1 MKLLWVLL
9 VIQCASLSHT
19 QGIAAGVCD
28 DWLLV
33 SSILVFTVTIQPSGS
48 VVTTLGGDARFQC
61 IPTTSQ
67 DNVQWLMNSSA
78 ALLNESIE
86 LGDAVVRSGSFGST
100 VLWFLDLVN
109 LTSNYNHTVIQCSTP
124 ATGITSPSVLLLLQ
138 GYVTCLHKGSLHD

>member
-33 SSILVFTVTIQPSGS
+33 SSCNPCVHSTIQPSGS

-78 ALLNESIE
+78 ALLNGSIE
-86 LGDAVVRSGSFGST
+86 LGNAVVTRVPFSDT
-100 VLWFLDLVN
+100 IILWFLDLVN

-124 ATGITSPSVLLLLQ
+124 ATGITSPPALLLLQ
-138 GYVTCLHKGSLHD
+138 GYGMK

>member
-19 QGIAAGVCD
+19 QGIAAGVCN

-86 LGDAVVRSGSFGST
+86 LGNAVVTRVPFSDT
-100 VLWFLDLVN
+100 IILWFLDLVN
-109 LTSNYNHTVIQCSTP
+109 LTPNYNHTEIQCSIP
-124 ATGITSPSVLLLLQ
+124 ATGISPSAELLLQ
-138 GYVTCLHKGSLHD
+138 GSHKVM

>member
-48 VVTTLGGDARFQC
+48 VVTTLGGDARFRC
-61 IPTTSQ
+61 SPTTSQ

-86 LGDAVVRSGSFGST
+86 LGNAVVTRVPFSDT
-100 VLWFLDLVN
+100 IILWFLDLVN
-109 LTSNYNHTVIQCSTP
+109 LTPNYNHTEIQCSTP

-138 GYVTCLHKGSLHD
+138 GHVTCLYVHK

>member
-86 LGDAVVRSGSFGST
+86 LGNAVVTHVQFTGS
-100 VLWFLDLVN
+100 D
-109 LTSNYNHTVIQCSTP
+109 TVIII
-124 ATGITSPSVLLLLQ
+124 AKRLSVRRIIVGCILAMNDRPTDL
-138 GYVTCLHKGSLHD
+138 YVLILYVSL

>member
-48 VVTTLGGDARFQC
+48 VVTTLGGDERFRC
-61 IPTTSQ
+61 IPPSPQ

-86 LGDAVVRSGSFGST
+86 LGNAVVTRVPFSST
-100 VLWFLDLVN
+100 VVWLLDLVN
-109 LTSNYNHTVIQCSTP
+109 LTPNYNHTVIQCSTP
-124 ATGITSPSVLLLLQ
+124 ATGITSSPVLLLLQ
-138 GYVTCLHKGSLHD
+138 GYGMK

>member
-48 VVTTLGGDARFQC
+48 VVTTLGGDARFSC
-61 IPTTSQ
+61 TPTTSQ

-86 LGDAVVRSGSFGST
+86 LGNAVVRSGLFGST

-109 LTSNYNHTVIQCSTP
+109 LTSNYNHTEIQCSTP
-124 ATGITSPSVLLLLQ
+124 ATGITSPPVLLLLQ
-138 GYVTCLHKGSLHD
+138 GYVT

>member
-33 SSILVFTVTIQPSGS
+33 SSILVFAVTIQPSGS
-48 VVTTLGGDARFQC
+48 VVTTLGGDARFRC

-78 ALLNESIE
+78 ALLNDSIE
-86 LGDAVVRSGSFGST
+86 LGNAVVTRVPFSDT
-100 VLWFLDLVN
+100 IILWLLDLVN
-109 LTSNYNHTVIQCSTP
+109 LTPNYNHTEIQCSTP

-138 GYVTCLHKGSLHD
+138 GYVTCLYVHK

>member
-1 MKLLWVLL
+1 M
-9 VIQCASLSHT
+9 IQCASLSHT

-28 DWLLV
+28 DLLLV

-67 DNVQWLMNSSA
+67 DNVQWLINSSS

-86 LGDAVVRSGSFGST
+86 LGNVVVTRVPVSDT
-100 VLWFLDLVN
+100 IILWFLDLVN
-109 LTSNYNHTVIQCSTP
+109 LTPNYNHTVIQCSTP
-124 ATGITSPSVLLLLQ
+124 ATGITSPPVLLLLQ
-138 GYVTCLHKGSLHD
+138 GYVTCLHNLQ

>member
-28 DWLLV
+28 NWLLV

-67 DNVQWLMNSSA
+67 DNVQWIMNSSA

-86 LGDAVVRSGSFGST
+86 LGNAVVRRGSFGST
-100 VLWFLDLVN
+100 VLLFLDLVN

-124 ATGITSPSVLLLLQ
+124 ATGITSPPVLLLLQ
-138 GYVTCLHKGSLHD
+138 GYVTCLHKGSLHE

>member
-1 MKLLWVLL
+1 MGATSDSMCISV
-9 VIQCASLSHT
+9 T
-19 QGIAAGVCD
+19 YTRYIAAGVCD

-61 IPTTSQ
+61 RPTTSQ

-86 LGDAVVRSGSFGST
+86 LGNAVVTRVPFSDT
-100 VLWFLDLVN
+100 IILWFLDLVN
-109 LTSNYNHTVIQCSTP
+109 LTPNYNHTVIQCSTP
-124 ATGITSPSVLLLLQ
+124 ATGITSPPVLLLLQ
-138 GYVTCLHKGSLHD
+138 GYVT

>member
-28 DWLLV
+28 DWLFIL

-48 VVTTLGGDARFQC
+48 VVTTLGGDASFQC

-86 LGDAVVRSGSFGST
+86 LGNAEVIRGSFGNT
-100 VLWFLDLVN
+100 VLLFLDLVN
-109 LTSNYNHTVIQCSTP
+109 LTPNYNHTEIQCSTP
-124 ATGITSPSVLLLLQ
+124 ATGITSPPVLLLLQ
-138 GYVTCLHKGSLHD
+138 GYVKMG

>member
-1 MKLLWVLL
+1 M
-9 VIQCASLSHT
+9 IQCASLSHT

-48 VVTTLGGDARFQC
+48 VVTTLGGDVSLLC
-61 IPTTSQ
+61 IPTTPQ

-86 LGDAVVRSGSFGST
+86 LGNAVVTRTPIMGTTIIQLSGT
-100 VLWFLDLVN
+100 
-109 LTSNYNHTVIQCSTP
+109 
-124 ATGITSPSVLLLLQ
+124 
-138 GYVTCLHKGSLHD
+138 

>member
-48 VVTTLGGDARFQC
+48 VVTTLGGDVRFQC
-61 IPTTSQ
+61 TPTTSQ

-78 ALLNESIE
+78 ALLNESID
-86 LGDAVVRSGSFGST
+86 LGNSVVIRGSFGSI

-109 LTSNYNHTVIQCSTP
+109 LTPNYNHTEIQCSTP
-124 ATGITSPSVLLLLQ
+124 ATGITSPPVLLLLQ
-138 GYVTCLHKGSLHD
+138 GYVT